1 VAHFSVKKPAPV
13 WVKINRMTAHGVAEA
28 AGIHDLEARD
38 LLQKHRETYR
48 RFWIWADENKDR
60 GLLGLPL
67 ETCFGWRIQ
76 ATDGVVKANTFLNWP
91 MQAHGAEMMRIA
103 CCLAVE
109 RGIKLCAP
117 IHDALLIEAPI
128 GQIET
133 DVATLKQC
141 MADASEMVL
150 GQGRVCRVD
159 AEIVCYPDRYM
170 DENGATMWRQVMEIL
185 DEIEG

>member
-1 VAHFSVKKPAPV
+1 
-13 WVKINRMTAHGVAEA
+13 
-28 AGIHDLEARD
+28 
-38 LLQKHRETYR
+38 LLQKHRDTYR
-48 RFWIWADENKDR
+48 KFWKWADANKDR

-67 ETCFGWRIQ
+67 ETCFGWQIQ
-76 ATDGVVKANTFLNWP
+76 ATEGAVKANTFLNWP

-128 GQIET
+128 DQIDA
-133 DVATLKQC
+133 DVAALKQC
-141 MADASEMVL
+141 MADASKLVL

-159 AEIVCYPDRYM
+159 AEIIRYPDRFM
-170 DENGATMWRQVMEIL
+170 DENGAAMWEQVMGIL
-185 DEIEG
+185 DEIAG

>member
-1 VAHFSVKKPAPV
+1 
-13 WVKINRMTAHGVAEA
+13 MTAHGVAEA
-28 AGIHDLEARD
+28 AGIHVLEARD
-38 LLQKHRETYR
+38 LLQKHRDTYR
-48 RFWIWADENKDR
+48 KFWKWADANKDR

-67 ETCFGWRIQ
+67 ETCFGWQIQ
-76 ATDGVVKANTFLNWP
+76 ATEGVVKANTFLNWP

-128 GQIET
+128 NQIDA
-133 DVATLKQC
+133 DVAALKQC
-141 MADASEMVL
+141 MADASELVL

-159 AEIVCYPDRYM
+159 AEIIRYPDRFM
-170 DENGATMWRQVMEIL
+170 DENGAAMWEQVMGIL
-185 DEIEG
+185 DEIAG